1 MAAHATFGIAT
12 VLFGIVKCIM
22 EGGNFH
28 CKIGGDSDPDWG
40 LGCRLKLCEAPRR
53 RSLSV
58 MT

>member
-1 MAAHATFGIAT
+1 MAGIAIFGIAT

-28 CKIGGDSDPDWG
+28 CRIGGDSDPDWG

-53 RSLSV
+53 QSLR
-58 MT
+58 